1 MEILFLD
8 LIQVLEI
15 HKDQIDRY
23 GGGVGVRDVGLLNS
37 AVAQAQAGFGDEYF
51 HKDVFEMA
59 AAYLFHIAENQA
71 FVDGNKRTGA
81 AAALVFL
88 ELNGYEVETSDDE
101 LVDLTLRCG
110 VLGKAVVA
118 DFFRARSVPG
128 GSETAPPE

>member
-37 AVAQAQAGFGDEYF
+37 AVAQPQAGFGDEYF

-88 ELNGYEVETSDDE
+88 ELNGYAIRATDDE

-110 VLGKAVVA
+110 KLGKGEVA
-118 DFFRARSVPG
+118 AFFRSRSILG
-128 GSETAPPE
+128 GSETTPPE